1 MNLRPRR
8 RPVPAIPIVS
18 LIDIMVILLIFF
30 IATTTFKKPKVEMKI
45 TLPSSKA
52 LGGAA
57 TTPEP
62 RIAISVTQDQK
73 LFLDGKPVELDK
85 LAIALTSLKEAKP
98 GAKLELEAD
107 TGANLGIL
115 VKIWDAL
122 REAGY
127 SINDVPARIQR
138 AASP

>member
-1 MNLRPRR
+1 MNLRPSR
-8 RPVPAIPIVS
+8 RPVPVIPIVS

-30 IATTTFKKPKVEMKI
+30 IATTTFKKQKVEVKI
-45 TLPSSKA
+45 TLPESKA

-57 TTPEP
+57 ATPEA
-62 RIAISVTQDQK
+62 RTTITVTKDQK
-73 LFLDGKPVELDK
+73 IFLDARPVELDK

-107 TGANLGIL
+107 TESNLGLL

-138 AASP
+138 AAGQ